1 VLDFESAITSGD
13 GVGAL
18 NIGSLG
24 TLEFDAA
31 VDASHRVHFGVAG
44 GTLEL
49 GDAGDFHGK
58 VPNFVEIAAADG
70 PDQQGGGS
78 LEEDERP
85 PLTSHTPTKSM
96 SGTIGYAW
104 RMLLPPCPSDVKVKL
119 DRCRCVGSGLPAR
132 RPRKG
137 DGDRCKFPA
146 KESSAIVPPEPFTV
160 RIPDVVDPE

>member
-31 VDASHRVHFGVAG
+31 VDASYRVHFGVAG

-58 VPNFVEIAAADG
+58 VSNFAFSDAIDLLGQGITGLAYSGSTTSGILTVNGSGGTIAELSFAGNYTRSSFTFTSDG
-70 PDQQGGGS
+70 HGGS
-78 LEEDERP
+78 NIL
-85 PLTSHTPTKSM
+85 H
-96 SGTIGYAW
+96 A
-104 RMLLPPCPSDVKVKL
+104 
-119 DRCRCVGSGLPAR
+119 
-132 RPRKG
+132 
-137 DGDRCKFPA
+137 
-146 KESSAIVPPEPFTV
+146 
-160 RIPDVVDPE
+160 